1 MEWIQLLEND
11 KEQLMGELAKAASP
25 ENAQKVLEKEMD
37 RLLMQYNEECGEER
51 LRDAARYMAET
62 AKMMIPL
69 ISTGNETKIWSGSGS
84 SSNTSGGEGHKL
96 PALAIACIAGGILML
111 AGGLISMISFADGGI
126 PASAFIS
133 AVPAAIL
140 GGGLLFLGGRLS
152 LSKKTGG
159 ISADAKVEIRINPAG
174 VWSCLRG
181 VMLSI
186 DKCLGEAQEVLN
198 YERSRIKP
206 VSGSLLSP
214 EEAELFSGILE
225 SAYSRREEEPD
236 DPSAQETISMVC
248 YYLHRRQVETVE
260 YGGGKREWFE
270 LLPGQKDMTMRPA
283 LVKDGTLIR
292 KGLAVTAH

>member
-11 KEQLMGELAKAASP
+11 KEQLMGDLAKAVSP

-51 LRDAARYMAET
+51 LRDTARYMAET
-62 AKMMIPL
+62 AKMMIPM
-69 ISTGNETKIWSGSGS
+69 INAANETKIWSGNSSRTSGS
-84 SSNTSGGEGHKL
+84 EGKGL
-96 PALAIACIAGGILML
+96 SVPAIACIAGGILML
-111 AGGLISMISFADGGI
+111 AGGLFCMISFSNGGI
-126 PASAFIS
+126 PAAAFIS
-133 AVPAAIL
+133 AIPAAIL
-140 GGGLLFLGGRLS
+140 GGGLLFWGGRLS
-152 LSKKTGG
+152 LPKKTGDA
-159 ISADAKVEIRINPAG
+159 SADSKVEIRVNPAG

-186 DKCLGEAQEVLN
+186 DKSLGEAQEVLN

-206 VSGSLLSP
+206 ASGGLLSP

-225 SAYSRREEEPD
+225 SAYSRREEDPD
-236 DPSAQETISMVC
+236 DPSAQETISMVR

-270 LLPGQKDMTMRPA
+270 LLPGMKETTMRPA

-292 KGLAVTAH
+292 KGLAVTSQ

>member
-11 KEQLMGELAKAASP
+11 KEQLMGDLAKAVSP
-25 ENAQKVLEKEMD
+25 ENAQRVLEKEMD
-37 RLLMQYNEECGEER
+37 RLLMQYNEDCGEER

-62 AKMMIPL
+62 AKMMIPM
-69 ISTGNETKIWSGSGS
+69 ISTANETKIWSGSS
-84 SSNTSGGEGHKL
+84 SHTSGSEGHGI
-96 PALAIACIAGGILML
+96 PALAIACLAGGILML
-111 AGGLISMISFADGGI
+111 AGGLFSMISFADGGI
-126 PASAFIS
+126 PAAAFFSAI
-133 AVPAAIL
+133 PAAIL

-152 LSKKTGG
+152 LSKKTGDT
-159 ISADAKVEIRINPAG
+159 SADSKVEIRIDPAG

-186 DKCLGEAQEVLN
+186 DKSLGEAQEVLS

-206 VSGSLLSP
+206 SSGSLLSP

-292 KGLAVTAH
+292 KGLAVTSQ